1 MDWTPRLTQLND
13 VLGDLV
19 PHHDGITKF
28 VRAAEIKPAMINFNG
43 SALDIWNSVIDEA
56 RKSNK
61 VENLIEAVLVKYPD
75 NPYLKTALNPVELNY
90 SMGPI
95 IEETSNW
102 KGIDEDTLEVL
113 TMGSN
118 TLLPINFL
126 ERGIISSRSVAKVEK
141 KKGNI
146 TEVGTGFLFKT
157 EGVDEL
163 FFMTNFHVINE
174 KTEIINTRIIF
185 DYEEDINGNTKASK
199 SFKIDPSGPWY
210 ISPVN
215 QNDVAIFKLI
225 ETEEISQF
233 GFIPINKVDVMKNDF
248 VNIIQ
253 HPAGQLKK
261 IALYHNIVTNID
273 NRVVQYLTDTMKG
286 SSGSPVFNSNWEVV
300 ALHHSGGV
308 SKVNEPQ
315 IKETK
320 YRNEGIHINNIIDFL
335 KTSHNI
341 N

>member
-19 PHHDGITKF
+19 PHHEGITKF
-28 VRAAEIKPAMINFNG
+28 VRAAGIKPSLINFNG
-43 SALDIWNSVIDEA
+43 SALDIWSSAIDEA

-61 VENLIEAVLVKYPD
+61 VENLIEAVLEKYPN
-75 NPYLKTALNPVELNY
+75 NPFLKSAQNPIELNY
-90 SMGPI
+90 SMGPKL
-95 IEETSNW
+95 EEISNW

-113 TMGSN
+113 TMGFN

-141 KKGNI
+141 KKGTI
-146 TEVGTGFLFKT
+146 VEVGTGFLFKT
-157 EGVDEL
+157 EGIDEL
-163 FFMTNFHVINE
+163 FFMTNFHVIND
-174 KTEIINTRIIF
+174 KSEISITRIIF

-199 SFKIDPSGPWY
+199 SFSIDSSGPWY
-210 ISPVN
+210 VSPVA
-215 QNDVAIFKLI
+215 QYDVTIFKLV
-225 ETEEISQF
+225 ETVELKRF
-233 GFIPINKVDVMKNDF
+233 GFIPIIKVDVLKNDF

-261 IALYHNIVTNID
+261 IALYHNIVTNTD
-273 NRVVQYLTDTMKG
+273 NHVVQYLTDTMKG

-300 ALHHSGGV
+300 ALHHSGGTGR
-308 SKVNEPQ
+308 VNEPQ

-335 KTSHNI
+335 KI
-341 N
+341 NHIK